1 VGDVTAP
8 ETVAIDTGDVVRHE
22 PSGERW
28 IVAYVR
34 DGRLAWLGW
43 PPGEA
48 AVFDCTLITK
58 ATPEVQ
64 ASYLRALA
72 DMRDASDRRCRYAR
86 ERLAASS
93 ADSSAGTSPHDKH
106 EGKPA
111 HDAAGWQPK

>member
-1 VGDVTAP
+1 VTAP

-22 PSGERW
+22 PTGERW
-28 IVAYVR
+28 IVAYVL

-48 AVFDCTLITK
+48 AASDCTLVTK
-58 ATPEVQ
+58 ATPEAR

-86 ERLAASS
+86 QRLAGS
-93 ADSSAGTSPHDKH
+93 DAGTRN
-106 EGKPA
+106 G
-111 HDAAGWQPK
+111 